1 MSELA
6 PTTHQKPAAAEQ
18 WSPSGAIIVSLIGVT
33 ALFFALTLVLPV
45 ILMAAMTVI
54 DVPH

>member
-6 PTTHQKPAAAEQ
+6 PTASQKPAVAEQ
-18 WSPSGAIIVSLIGVT
+18 WSPSSAIIISLIGVT